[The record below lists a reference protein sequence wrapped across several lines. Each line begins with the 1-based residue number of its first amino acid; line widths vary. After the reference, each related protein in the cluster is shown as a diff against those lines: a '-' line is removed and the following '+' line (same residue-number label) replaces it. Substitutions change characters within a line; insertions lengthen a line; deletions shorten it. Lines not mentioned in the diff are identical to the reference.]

1 MAKTLI
7 YHLYPIAWD
16 SIQAMTDFIPRVK
29 ALGAD
34 YIWLSPLYPSP
45 CFDHGYDVAD
55 YESIDP
61 RYGDLRDFEIF
72 VRTAHHYGLDVLM
85 DLVINH
91 TSTLHPWFRER
102 PWYYYRAKEP
112 LRGWNNL
119 FDDGSAW
126 SYDEKAGDYYLHLFH
141 EKQADLA
148 WFDED
153 GDLNES
159 LANEFRRIVYF
170 WLSRGVDGFRLD
182 VPQAV
187 NKNIYS
193 KSPTMDDL
201 VYGGDAIKV
210 LNAIFSGLE
219 EPVFLAME
227 LIDPTNGRLARA
239 YVQNTPVDVCIDMS
253 LKNAASDPEL
263 MLGYMQELAD
273 NGASALEL
281 ESHDSPRF
289 PSASGMSPEDM
300 IWEMFRTDFQ
310 YICLY
315 QGQELGLKN
324 PTSEELSDEQLLKLD
339 AQTAMRHARGASIDE
354 LRPYSR
360 ANARVP
366 ISLEEYSRQEAFPDS
381 YLNLTKKWVKR
392 WKER

>member
-1 MAKTLI
+1 MAKTLV
-7 YHLYPIAWD
+7 YHLYPLSWG
-16 SIQAMTDFIPRVK
+16 SIQAMTDFIPRIK

-34 YIWLSPLYPSP
+34 YIWLSPIYPSP
-45 CFDHGYDVAD
+45 RFDHGYDVTD
-55 YESIDP
+55 YEAVDC
-61 RYGDLRDFEIF
+61 RLGTLQDVDEF
-72 VRTAHHYGLDVLM
+72 VRVAHSHGIKVLM

-91 TSTLHPWFRER
+91 TSTQHPWFHEK
-102 PWYYYRAKEP
+102 PWYYYHANVSRQ
-112 LRGWNNL
+112 GWHNL
-119 FDDGSAW
+119 FDDGLAW
-126 SYDEKAGDYYLHLFH
+126 GYDEKEGDYYLHLFH
-141 EKQADLA
+141 EAQADLA

-153 GDLNES
+153 GDLNEF

-170 WLSRGVDGFRLD
+170 WLSHGVDGFRLD

-187 NKNIYS
+187 NKNVYGKAPSI
-193 KSPTMDDL
+193 DDL
-201 VYGGDAIKV
+201 IYGDRAIKV

-227 LIDPTNGRLARA
+227 LIDPTYGRLARTYA
-239 YVQNTPVDVCIDMS
+239 QNTPVDVCIDMS

-289 PSASGMSPEDM
+289 PSVSGMSPEDM

-324 PTSEELSDEQLLKLD
+324 PTPEELPDEQLLNLD
-339 AQTAMRHARGASIDE
+339 AQTAMRHACGVSIDE

-366 ISLEEYSRQEAFPDS
+366 IPLKEYSRQEAFPDS